1 MYLFRKFLSTENA
14 KYFLLTRNY
23 FELQVGYNNSDNFH
37 TLAECISHLIA
48 VLGETS
54 KYHLKTDI
62 LIIKQPQSIE
72 LVTLKYG
79 LHQISIES
87 TYVLDNSSSCIDL
100 IFTSQPNLVVDS
112 GVYPSLHANCHHQ
125 IVYAKFNLKIHFTLP
140 YERKI

>member
-37 TLAECISHLIA
+37 TLAECI
-48 VLGETS
+48 
-54 KYHLKTDI
+54 
-62 LIIKQPQSIE
+62 IE
-72 LVTLKYG
+72 LVTLQYG

-112 GVYPSLHANCHHQ
+112 GVHPSLHSNCHHQ